1 MSEASQEILF
11 LLLLFCLTWRIVLQD
26 SRAVNTVQVKKEEPK
41 RRSVL
46 GNLNILNWCK
56 SLNNQV
62 LRLRA
67 RDQFLIVHTSVTHF
81 CTCIS

>member
-11 LLLLFCLTWRIVLQD
+11 LLLLFCLMWRIVLQD

-46 GNLNILNWCK
+46 GNLNILN
-56 SLNNQV
+56 
-62 LRLRA
+62 
-67 RDQFLIVHTSVTHF
+67 
-81 CTCIS
+81 

>member
-26 SRAVNTVQVKKEEPK
+26 SRAVNTVQVKKEEPN

-46 GNLNILNWCK
+46 GNLNILN
-56 SLNNQV
+56 
-62 LRLRA
+62 
-67 RDQFLIVHTSVTHF
+67 
-81 CTCIS
+81 